1 MKNVSKKKKIFYN
14 QWEEQR
20 KKKWQY
26 IFLHGSVY
34 WLISTAFVSLLL
46 IINSNLKDIPISM
59 LIPSIIILGIAGI
72 SLGLLDFNRIDSIYL
87 ELKNENDEI
96 MKGIQKIKSGLIWNY
111 KNLKIS
117 LDKNEMIIVQN
128 ELFWYEKENL
138 SSEVL
143 NESFNLIMD
152 DFRKLQKKSDFSE
165 FAKNKKVKI
174 QVFDNS
180 ANKTPLI
187 EKVIKE

>member
-34 WLISTAFVSLLL
+34 WLSSTAFVSLLL

-117 LDKNEMIIVQN
+117 LDKNKMIIVQN